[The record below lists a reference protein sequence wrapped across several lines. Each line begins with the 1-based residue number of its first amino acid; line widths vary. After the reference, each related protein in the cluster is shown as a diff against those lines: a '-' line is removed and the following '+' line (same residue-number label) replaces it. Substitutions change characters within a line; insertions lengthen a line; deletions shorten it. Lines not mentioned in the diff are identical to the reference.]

1 MTSLTNFRPYYEVA
15 SRVERARGRIR
26 SVLIMEGVFILLTVL
41 CGAVLVATLAQGY
54 LRFGPW
60 GRMALLAAGGLA
72 VLFTFWRYVL
82 APLRYDPSDKEV
94 ARFLETR
101 LPQLGNSLINTILLT
116 ERADDWSGVLVERA
130 IVEAAA
136 GARGVDLLAAVSD
149 RRARRW
155 CVAAAWAATLLAAF
169 VVLAYGRF
177 SSAALQILMPFQNVP
192 SVGDVRF
199 LEIKPGNAAWIK
211 GEPLEIEAVIDDRS
225 GSPRRASID
234 ISEAAGGRFLKKEL
248 VRAVD
253 KPDRFSF
260 RISQVLQPFSYSLS
274 VGGTES
280 ENYKITLREPP
291 LIDRID
297 LVYKYPDYT
306 GLAPQKVDNSGG
318 EIRCLIGTM
327 VGMTVRVSTAIDGG
341 SLTFGRGEV
350 RNCTR
355 TEDGRGMAVQF
366 PVLQNDTYQI
376 RLAGQAPDG
385 AAVAYRITA
394 LEDRPPIIRFTVPNR
409 DVAAAPGE
417 TVKMSLKA
425 GDDYGLGE
433 VRLLAQADGEP
444 EPRVVTGWKKS
455 PTRFSEKES
464 VFDHAFLLDRASH
477 KLGRTVTYWAEAAD
491 RRTYQGGNTP
501 RGPNVAA
508 TAKFKIVLED
518 RKAAAQEKLVQLA
531 KLYDRLRDILKAQEQ
546 ARAATSA
553 VAAMCSAAVRPR
565 HPARP
570 YGRATAD
577 VRTGGQSLQAAQK
590 AIRDATVAVTK
601 EVAFD
606 GDTMPIRETLEVLA
620 SNEMASA
627 IAKAR
632 AIGDLAEPS
641 RLAAVPDLSKA
652 LAGDQDAIIAV
663 IRRILDITGK
673 LADAVKEAEK
683 RLDPSDLPPDTLQK
697 LKNLNERLKE
707 FVGEQKKVIEAS
719 KDLAK
724 KPVDDYQETD
734 QRTLEKLKAI
744 EDQWDK
750 FLTEVIADFSK
761 IPELDASNPSLVKEL
776 IEVKTDV
783 EMARDALAR
792 KAMDVV
798 VPLEELGMEAAK
810 EIQENLERWLPDTPD
825 REAWKQEES
834 TKDAEIPHAELP
846 QQMEDLV
853 GDLLEQEEDL
863 FEEIEDT
870 TAKAGDSADK
880 GAGWDAMDGPISN
893 YSAKGVT
900 GNRLPNTSEI
910 GGRSGEGRQG
920 KSSGEFVE
928 EEAAGKGGRRTPTR
942 LSPDAFSKGEV
953 KDSSPESPGGATG
966 GGKISGAGQEGLEG
980 PVPPEVQRRMGTLA
994 GKQAQLRNKAEGV
1007 KAALQVKNYDSFALD
1022 KAIEGMRRVQRDLLA
1037 GRYQNAL
1044 RQKNVILE
1052 DLKGTRMLLA
1062 GEVRIRRDSSAALP
1076 NEVQKDVLDALEK
1089 PMPRGYEEYL
1099 KRYYERLS
1107 EGG

>member
-1 MTSLTNFRPYYEVA
+1 MTTLTNFRPYYEVA

-26 SVLIMEGVFILLTVL
+26 SVLVMEGVFILVTVL
-41 CGAVLVATLAQGY
+41 CGTVLVATLAQGY

-60 GRMALLAAGGLA
+60 GRMTLLAAGGLA

-101 LPQLGNSLINTILLT
+101 LPELGNSLINTILLT

-130 IVEAAA
+130 IDEAAA

-155 CVAAAWAATLLAAF
+155 GVAAALAATLLAAF

-177 SSAALQILMPFQNVP
+177 SSAALQILMPFQKVP

-199 LEIKPGNAAWIK
+199 LEIRPGNAAWIK

-297 LVYKYPDYT
+297 VVYKYPDYT
-306 GLAPQKVDNSGG
+306 GLVPQKVDSSGG
-318 EIRCLIGTM
+318 EVRCLIGTM
-327 VGMTVRVSTAIDGG
+327 VEMTVRASTAIDGG

-385 AAVAYRITA
+385 AAVVYRITA
-394 LEDRPPIIRFTVPNR
+394 LEDRPPILQFTVPNR

-417 TVKMSLKA
+417 TVRMSLKA

-444 EPRVVTGWKKS
+444 EPHVVTGWKKFAD
-455 PTRFSEKES
+455 PKES
-464 VFDHAFLLDRASH
+464 VVDHAFLLDQGRY
-477 KLGRTVTYWAEAAD
+477 KLGQTVTYWAEAAD

-501 RGPNVAA
+501 RGPNVAT

-518 RKAAAQEKLVQLA
+518 RKAAAQEKLTQLA
-531 KLYDRLRDILKAQEQ
+531 KLYDRLREILKAQEQ
-546 ARAATSA
+546 ARVATSA
-553 VAAMCSAAVRPR
+553 VAAVKKLSD
-565 HPARP
+565 
-570 YGRATAD
+570 T
-577 VRTGGQSLQAAQK
+577 RTGGQSLQAAQK

-601 EVAFD
+601 EVTFD
-606 GDTMPIRETLEVLA
+606 SDTMPIRETLEVLA

-627 IAKAR
+627 IAKAK

-652 LAGDQDAIIAV
+652 LAGDQDTIIAV

-673 LADAVKEAEK
+673 LADAVKEEQN
-683 RLDPSDLPPDTLQK
+683 RLDPSDLPPDTLNK

-707 FVGEQKKVIEAS
+707 FVGDQKKVIEAS

-724 KPVDDYQETD
+724 KPVDDYQEAD
-734 QRTLEKLKAI
+734 QKELEKLEAI

-750 FLTEVIADFSK
+750 FLTEAIADFSK

-783 EMARDALAR
+783 EMAKDALAK

-798 VPLEELGMEAAK
+798 VPLEELGMEGAK
-810 EIQENLERWLPDTPD
+810 EISENLEKWLPDTPD
-825 REAWKQEES
+825 RQAWKQEEI

-928 EEAAGKGGRRTPTR
+928 EEATGKGGRRTPTR

-980 PVPPEVQRRMGTLA
+980 PVPPEVQRRMGSLA

-1052 DLKGTRMLLA
+1052 DLKGTRMLLS
-1062 GEVRIRRDSSAALP
+1062 GEVRIRRDASAALP
-1076 NEVQKDVLDALEK
+1076 NEIQKDVLDALEK

>member
-1 MTSLTNFRPYYEVA
+1 MTTLTNFRPYYEVA

-26 SVLIMEGVFILLTVL
+26 SVLVMEGVFILVTVL
-41 CGAVLVATLAQGY
+41 CGTVLVATLAQGY

-101 LPQLGNSLINTILLT
+101 LPELGNSLINTILLT

-130 IVEAAA
+130 IDEAAA

-155 CVAAAWAATLLAAF
+155 GVAAALAATLLAAF

-177 SSAALQILMPFQNVP
+177 SSAALQILMPFQKVP

-199 LEIKPGNAAWIK
+199 LEIRPGNAAWIK

-225 GSPRRASID
+225 GRAMPASID

-297 LVYKYPDYT
+297 VVYKYPDYT
-306 GLAPQKVDNSGG
+306 GLVPQKVDGSGG
-318 EIRCLIGTM
+318 EVRCLLGTM
-327 VGMTVRVSTAIDGG
+327 VEMTVRASTAIDGG

-366 PVLQNDTYQI
+366 PVIQNDTYQI

-385 AAVAYRITA
+385 AAVVYRITA
-394 LEDRPPIIRFTVPNR
+394 LEDRPPILQFTVPNR

-417 TVKMSLKA
+417 TVRMSLKA

-444 EPRVVTGWKKS
+444 EPHVVTGWKKFAD
-455 PTRFSEKES
+455 PKES
-464 VFDHAFLLDRASH
+464 VVDHAFLLDQGRY
-477 KLGRTVTYWAEAAD
+477 KLGQTVTYWAEAAD

-501 RGPNVAA
+501 RGPNVAT

-518 RKAAAQEKLVQLA
+518 RKAAAQEKLTQLA
-531 KLYDRLRDILKAQEQ
+531 KLYDRLREILKAQEQ
-546 ARAATSA
+546 ARVATSA
-553 VAAMCSAAVRPR
+553 VAAVKKLSDA
-565 HPARP
+565 
-570 YGRATAD
+570 
-577 VRTGGQSLQAAQK
+577 RTGGQSLQAAQK

-601 EVAFD
+601 EVTFD
-606 GDTMPIRETLEVLA
+606 SDTMPIRETLEVLA

-627 IAKAR
+627 IAKAK

-652 LAGDQDAIIAV
+652 LAGDQDTIIAV

-673 LADAVKEAEK
+673 LADAVKEEQN
-683 RLDPSDLPPDTLQK
+683 RLDPSDLPPDTLNK

-707 FVGEQKKVIEAS
+707 FVGDQKKVIEAS

-724 KPVDDYQETD
+724 KPVDDYQEAD
-734 QRTLEKLKAI
+734 QKELEKLEAI

-750 FLTEVIADFSK
+750 FLTEAIADFSK

-783 EMARDALAR
+783 EMAKDALAK

-798 VPLEELGMEAAK
+798 VPLEELGMEGAK
-810 EIQENLERWLPDTPD
+810 EISENLEKWLPDTPD
-825 REAWKQEES
+825 RQAWKQEEI

-928 EEAAGKGGRRTPTR
+928 EEATGKGGRRTPTR

-980 PVPPEVQRRMGTLA
+980 PVPPEVQRRMGSLA

-1052 DLKGTRMLLA
+1052 DLKGTRMLLS
-1062 GEVRIRRDSSAALP
+1062 GEVRIRRDASAALP
-1076 NEVQKDVLDALEK
+1076 NEIQKDVLDALEK